1 MSERLAQF
9 IIFFPVFLF
18 SLSFQGAARAWTA
31 NRLGDPTA
39 RLLGRMTL
47 NPLAHIDWI
56 GTVLFPLMMF
66 LMPGLLL
73 FGWAKPVPVNPSHL
87 RGGRLG
93 NLRVA
98 AAGPVSN
105 LILACF
111 FAGLF
116 QMTGRSGVT
125 GETGGI
131 LLQIFETGVV
141 LNLMLGFFNLVPIPP
156 LDGSQILEGLLP
168 ARMLEG
174 YEKIGRY
181 GFLIL
186 VAFLYLGVF
195 RYLTIPVYAI
205 AGLKKPS
212 IR

>member
-18 SLSFQGAARAWTA
+18 SLSFHEAAHAWTA

-73 FGWAKPVPVNPSHL
+73 FGWAKPVTVNPMNL
-87 RGGRLG
+87 RGGRQG
-93 NLRVA
+93 NLKVA
-98 AAGPVSN
+98 LAGPISN
-105 LILACF
+105 MFLAIG
-111 FAGLF
+111 FAGVMHLVITLIKPF
-116 QMTGRSGVT
+116 PM
-125 GETGGI
+125 EDI
-131 LLQIFETGVV
+131 LLQILETGVI
-141 LNLMLGFFNLVPIPP
+141 LNLMLAFFNLVPIPP
-156 LDGSQILEGLLP
+156 LDGSQVLEGILP
-168 ARMLEG
+168 VRHLAAFHNFS
-174 YEKIGRY
+174 RY

-186 VAFLYLGVF
+186 IAALYLGAF
-195 RYLTIPVYAI
+195 RLLTIPVFMVARLI
-205 AGLKKPS
+205 LPS
-212 IR
+212 